1 MAGRVLPLLLPL
13 LRPAE
18 GCCGS
23 WTEFE
28 DTNNVY
34 VRAPL
39 PSALRCHHLPADEL
53 LWLRC
58 RRWRC

>member
-1 MAGRVLPLLLPL
+1 MVAARALPLLLPL
-13 LRPAE
+13 LRPVA

-34 VRAPL
+34 VRAPPPRLAQCL
-39 PSALRCHHLPADEL
+39 PLPL
-53 LWLRC
+53 LLP
-58 RRWRC
+58 